1 MKNLLRTLFGLPA
14 APASFKSS
22 GAPSTLQTDSESIN
36 RRQLVLISM
45 RDVMRISGIP
55 TEWIECETLNVTSR
69 RRGTGLYIHLIVK
82 HWDERLMRVGW
93 AFQTEMK
100 ARMERFDPKA
110 AVWIHGMSWQLDVAD
125 SCPYTSLPDKSHWA
139 TAPAAPAAVASRA
152 SQPPPA
158 HFPAV
163 LAAAPAAER
172 ENFVATVN
180 FQATQPFSQ
189 SELTQ
194 DLEKLFAIRDEEIK
208 RARTGSSAQAGGFEQ
223 TQPSPLNR

>member
-14 APASFKSS
+14 APTSFKSS
-22 GAPSTLQTDSESIN
+22 GAPSTLQTDSESVN

-55 TEWIECETLNVTSR
+55 TAWIECETLNVTSR
-69 RRGTGLYIHLIVK
+69 RRGAGLYIHLIVK

-110 AVWIHGMSWQLDVAD
+110 AVWIHGISWHLDVAD
-125 SCPYTSLPDKSHWA
+125 SCPYTSLPDKSHWDTA
-139 TAPAAPAAVASRA
+139 PTAPAAVIDHA

-163 LAAAPAAER
+163 LAAAPAADR
-172 ENFVATVN
+172 ENFVAAVN

-194 DLEKLFAIRDEEIK
+194 DLEKLFAIRDEEMK
-208 RARTGSSAQAGGFEQ
+208 RARNGSSAQAGGFEQ
-223 TQPSPLNR
+223 TQPSTLNR

>member
-14 APASFKSS
+14 APTSFKSTD
-22 GAPSTLQTDSESIN
+22 APSTLQTDVEAVN
-36 RRQLVLISM
+36 RRQLVLIAM

-55 TEWIECETLNVTSR
+55 SDWLECETLNVTSR
-69 RRGTGLYIHLIVK
+69 KKGNGLYIHLIIK

-93 AFQTEMK
+93 AFQNEMN
-100 ARMERFDPKA
+100 ARLDRFDPKA
-110 AVWIHGMSWQLDVAD
+110 ATWIHGISWQLDVAD
-125 SCPYTSLPDKSHWA
+125 GCPYTSLPDKSHWD
-139 TAPAAPAAVASRA
+139 TAPAAVAERTSQ
-152 SQPPPA
+152 QPPP

-163 LAAAPAAER
+163 PATASAADR
-172 ENFVATVN
+172 ENSLATVN

-194 DLEKLFAIRDEEIK
+194 DLEKLFAIRDEEMK
-208 RARTGSSAQAGGFEQ
+208 RARPGSSAQAGGFEK